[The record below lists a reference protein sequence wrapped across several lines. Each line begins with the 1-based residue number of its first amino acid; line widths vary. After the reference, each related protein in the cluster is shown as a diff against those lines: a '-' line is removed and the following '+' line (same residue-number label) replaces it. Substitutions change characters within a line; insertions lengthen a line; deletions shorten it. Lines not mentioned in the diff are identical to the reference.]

1 MGRPESSFYA
11 EPEGFHGKQF
21 AGERGNGKTG
31 LPGKIVISTR
41 LPERKGVVMNKDR
54 LEWIMSGLNQYKLT
68 KTEGQFVKSA
78 LGDFDQNHA
87 LTDDRE
93 ERLETLYKEKS
104 KLKPNK
110 NSPNYF
116 TFKESSPQKAKPR
129 KPRTRLY

>member
-1 MGRPESSFYA
+1 
-11 EPEGFHGKQF
+11 
-21 AGERGNGKTG
+21 
-31 LPGKIVISTR
+31 
-41 LPERKGVVMNKDR
+41 MNKDR
-54 LEWIMSGLNQYKLT
+54 LEWIMSGLNQYQLT

-87 LTDDRE
+87 LAEDRE

-116 TFKESSPQKAKPR
+116 SFKESPPKKAKPR
-129 KPRTRLY
+129 RPSTRVS